1 MNLNEFTRL
10 VTNNLKSYIDD
21 YSPDYDYNDLSESQL
36 EAVRNQIRSSITET
50 QEIYDSNG
58 FTNVIRTNIASVLTD
73 LAGSADIDLPNNFII
88 EFADKLQQIS
98 DDQITQ
104 YYLSGGLG
112 EDAPTTQAEPVVDMD
127 TRVQEIID
135 NTTSEKEKTIK
146 NMVDGY
152 AREEGIANRAGLV
165 ENIYLDDSVFF
176 GFEKNETQK
185 ILILKGCVDVKFLYK
200 YPRSYFKCK
209 RILITA
215 YNLCFPGSLYTSDQH
230 FLK

>member
-98 DDQITQ
+98 DD
-104 YYLSGGLG
+104 
-112 EDAPTTQAEPVVDMD
+112 
-127 TRVQEIID
+127 
-135 NTTSEKEKTIK
+135 
-146 NMVDGY
+146 
-152 AREEGIANRAGLV
+152 
-165 ENIYLDDSVFF
+165 
-176 GFEKNETQK
+176 
-185 ILILKGCVDVKFLYK
+185 
-200 YPRSYFKCK
+200 
-209 RILITA
+209 
-215 YNLCFPGSLYTSDQH
+215 
-230 FLK
+230 